1 MRDSCFT
8 GGLFS
13 YLGIYI
19 LGAVITV
26 LTLGIAFPWAVCML
40 YKWEIN
46 NTVIEGNRLEFTGS
60 ALGLFGNWIKWL
72 LLILVTLGIYSFW
85 VFIAVKKWKVAN
97 TRFATVSIGEL

>member
-40 YKWEIN
+40 YKW
-46 NTVIEGNRLEFTGS
+46 
-60 ALGLFGNWIKWL
+60 
-72 LLILVTLGIYSFW
+72 
-85 VFIAVKKWKVAN
+85 
-97 TRFATVSIGEL
+97 